1 MKYYYKTNINRLCIE
16 YCPINMKHQGNII
29 SIGSWLCAGCEYI
42 IDYDDKEKYVI
53 CKPIIENQRLK
64 KLNSL

>member
-1 MKYYYKTNINRLCIE
+1 
-16 YCPINMKHQGNII
+16 MKHQGNII